1 MFWFHQ
7 SLGFSTRTVESTFS
21 NPDHGDQI
29 IKPFVIFSMGCQD
42 KIYQTQRHPTIEERS
57 ANGWRFTK
65 PDQDE

>member
-29 IKPFVIFSMGCQD
+29 IKPFVIFSMGCQGGVSRAKD
-42 KIYQTQRHPTIEERS
+42 SPIS
-57 ANGWRFTK
+57 APWDGFAVAK
-65 PDQDE
+65 EFAEKGA